1 MNPWNILF
9 PFQKYMKNFNGANQM
24 KDMDEYMS
32 KFVANLQNGDL
43 GQMMNAAS
51 SSNQQ
56 QETDNPQQETAQNK
70 LAASIFETH
79 SDVYVR
85 IPIEDRAHMKHMKIY
100 HTSNLLIAEGIP
112 ELPDRNTYTLPAIV
126 KKKGSTALYKDGTL
140 EIKLHKMNDLQYSE
154 INITEM
160 Q

>member
-56 QETDNPQQETAQNK
+56 QETDNPQQGTAQNQ

-85 IPIEDRAHMKHMKIY
+85 IPIEDRALMKHMKIY

-112 ELPDRNTYTLPAIV
+112 ELSDRNTYTLPSIV

-140 EIKLHKMNDLQYSE
+140 EIKLPKMNDLQYSE